1 MHGRLSA
8 LPSRSVPDPT
18 KRRVLVA
25 DDESRI
31 RDLVRSYLE
40 AEGFEVETAANG
52 VEALDVARERHPD
65 LVLLDVMMP
74 GIDGIEVLRRLRT
87 ESDVY
92 VIMLTARADEVDTLI
107 GLSVGADD
115 YVTKPFSPR
124 ELVARIKTVLRRG
137 RGGGHEQVPECLQFD
152 GLTIDLARHEVVRDA
167 TTISLSALEFDLLV
181 ALARAPGR
189 VFDDALNCCARC
201 GDGISSVTSASSTC
215 ISGAFGEHSVTAP
228 TRRRWSAPFEVSAT
242 SSSSRPDDALSPTRR
257 PAVRVLRDR
266 RCRRGRRVGRDLRA
280 PPRPRCSTRA
290 FASRARRATRRQN
303 RTAHSPT
310 RSGAP
315 CRLRSR

>member
-1 MHGRLSA
+1 MHGRPSA

-92 VIMLTARADEVDTLI
+92 VIMLTARADEVDTLV

-137 RGGGHEQVPECLQFD
+137 RGGGHEPAPECLQFD
-152 GLTIDLARHEVVRDA
+152 GLTIDIA
-167 TTISLSALEFDLLV
+167 
-181 ALARAPGR
+181 
-189 VFDDALNCCARC
+189 
-201 GDGISSVTSASSTC
+201 
-215 ISGAFGEHSVTAP
+215 
-228 TRRRWSAPFEVSAT
+228 
-242 SSSSRPDDALSPTRR
+242 
-257 PAVRVLRDR
+257 
-266 RCRRGRRVGRDLRA
+266 
-280 PPRPRCSTRA
+280 
-290 FASRARRATRRQN
+290 
-303 RTAHSPT
+303 
-310 RSGAP
+310 
-315 CRLRSR
+315 